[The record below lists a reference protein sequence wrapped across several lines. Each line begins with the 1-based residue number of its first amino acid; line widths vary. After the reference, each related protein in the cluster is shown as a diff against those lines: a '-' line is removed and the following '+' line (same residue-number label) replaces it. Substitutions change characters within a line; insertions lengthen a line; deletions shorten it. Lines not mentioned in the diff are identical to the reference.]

1 MSLNQRNCKRKKRL
15 KALSLFANI
24 GVAEAYLKDIGV
36 DVVVANE
43 FVEKRAELYQA
54 IYPDCD
60 MICGDITDS
69 KISKKI
75 LKRAQEEKIDIVMA
89 TPPCQGMSTAGKQKE
104 FDPRNDLFYHRRR
117 NLMQKLEKLK

>member
-36 DVVVANE
+36 DVAVANE
-43 FVEKRAELYQA
+43 FVEKRAGLYQA

-60 MICGDITDS
+60 MICGDITDP
-69 KISKKI
+69 KI
-75 LKRAQEEKIDIVMA
+75 LNKIVKRAKEECPIFPVCRADLVFKKNFFLRY
-89 TPPCQGMSTAGKQKE
+89 T
-104 FDPRNDLFYHRRR
+104 LFYRRCF
-117 NLMQKLEKLK
+117 LWQLKSDYVV